1 MSIRLPDSPVRKIH
15 ECLKCGTISVKF
27 WEKKHDRSFTQEEWN
42 TVRAQ
47 GMEALRKTIRELA
60 SNCSAQDFAKLV
72 KCLLMIFKSSPKS
85 SRILL

>member
-47 GMEALRKTIRELA
+47 GMEALRKIMLPIAE
-60 SNCSAQDFAKLV
+60 D
-72 KCLLMIFKSSPKS
+72 PKFF
-85 SRILL
+85 LE